1 MFPIL
6 TVSVHYQMRYCFLI
20 FHAPRSVGVKTILE
34 QNSSQSVH

>member
-6 TVSVHYQMRYCFLI
+6 TVSAHYQMRYCFLI
-20 FHAPRSVGVKTILE
+20 FHAPRSVAVKTILE